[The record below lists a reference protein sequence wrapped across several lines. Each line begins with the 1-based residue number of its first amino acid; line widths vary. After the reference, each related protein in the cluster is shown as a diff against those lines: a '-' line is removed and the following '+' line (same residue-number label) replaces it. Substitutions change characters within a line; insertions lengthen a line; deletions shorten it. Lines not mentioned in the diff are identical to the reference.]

1 MPADVVRRR
10 SHLDT
15 ERSKADS
22 RLTVRRSQ
30 MLNEHIQFE
39 GAGAIA
45 RARFNRPEK
54 NAITESMYDNLREAI
69 ENSEAEADPA
79 VRILVIAS
87 HRGQLH
93 RLYALPSKRARVL
106 KRSLFANTLVRT
118 GGCHGTSILIV
129 DPPTNCG
136 KPR

>member
-1 MPADVVRRR
+1 
-10 SHLDT
+10 
-15 ERSKADS
+15 
-22 RLTVRRSQ
+22 

-69 ENSEAEADPA
+69 ENSEAEPCCPNSRD
-79 VRILVIAS
+79 RF

-93 RLYALPSKRARVL
+93 RLYALPSKRAFVL

-118 GGCHGTSILIV
+118 GRCHGTSILIV